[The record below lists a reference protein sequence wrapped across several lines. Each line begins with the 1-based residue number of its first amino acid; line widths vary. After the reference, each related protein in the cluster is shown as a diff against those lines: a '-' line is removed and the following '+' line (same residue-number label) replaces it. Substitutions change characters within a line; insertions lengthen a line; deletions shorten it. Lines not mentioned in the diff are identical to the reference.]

1 MVLFLSNTL
10 REIIMLDKIISLM
23 GVVGWLA
30 YLVAVQYGMVAEMPY
45 CVAALVT
52 FVLPMRLTYVFW
64 FTTQK
69 T

>member
-10 REIIMLDKIISLM
+10 REVIMLDKVISLV

-30 YLVAVQYGMVAEMPY
+30 YLVAVQYGMAVEMPY

-64 FTTQK
+64 VVNQK